1 MPSSSGPVP
10 AAVRSNE
17 VTQPKQVRLTRE
29 GFERLEKA
37 LAQEQNRLNEATRIL
52 QEQMETSADNEDTGL
67 EDAKRE
73 KMNIEARIDEL
84 EDTLAR
90 ATLIEDHENGGRVEL
105 GAIVQLSNE
114 TSKKDMKVQVVSAAE
129 AAMVGGTLTR
139 ISEDSPVGKELMG
152 RKKGEAFVVTLEG
165 GKQMKYKVKSIEY

>member
-1 MPSSSGPVP
+1 M
-10 AAVRSNE
+10 
-17 VTQPKQVRLTRE
+17 TQPKQVRLTRE

-73 KMNIEARIDEL
+73 KMVIEARINEL

-90 ATLIEDHENGGRVEL
+90 ATLIEDHENEGRVEL
-105 GAIVQLSNE
+105 GAIVLLANE
-114 TSKKDMKVQVVSAAE
+114 TNKKDMKVQVVSAAE
-129 AAMVGGTLTR
+129 AVMMGGSLPR

-152 RKKGEAFVVTLEG
+152 RKKGDAFVVNLDG
-165 GKQMKYKVKSIEY
+165 GKQMKYKVKSIKY